1 MKKSFLL
8 EVYKKEGPLFTRGR
22 GSFLWDEKGNKYLD
36 LFPGWGVS
44 ILGHSHPRI
53 VKVICNQAKKLIHL
67 PNNLKHHYQELL
79 AEELVKRS
87 YKAKVFFA
95 NSGTEA
101 VETAIKFSRLYGKG
115 ERFEIITMKNSFH
128 GRTFASLSATG
139 QKKYKLPFR
148 PLLPKFRE
156 AKFNDFESLKK
167 NFNKKTVGII
177 IELIQG
183 EGGINVAEKDYIKD
197 LYNFCK
203 ENDLLLIVDEIQT
216 GMGRTGKLF
225 CYQHY
230 GIKPDIMLLSKG
242 LGAGFPISAVLI
254 REDIAGLMKP
264 GLHASTFGGNP
275 LATCV
280 ALEVLKVI
288 EEEDILLNVKKMS
301 KYLFKKLFNFKEK
314 FKVIKNIEGMGLM
327 IGIKLRKEAYP
338 FFLSALRRRLI
349 INATHENVLRIMP
362 ALNVKK
368 EEIDLGL
375 KILEE
380 VFKEEC

>member
-1 MKKSFLL
+1 MNKSYLL
-8 EVYKKEGPLFTRGR
+8 GVYKKEGPLFIKGK
-22 GSFLWDEKGNKYLD
+22 GSFLWDEEGNKYLD

-44 ILGHSHPRI
+44 ILGHTHSRI
-53 VKVICNQAKKLIHL
+53 VKVISEQAKKLIHL
-67 PNNLKHHYQELL
+67 PNNLKHRYQELL
-79 AEELVKRS
+79 AGELVKRS

-139 QKKYKLPFR
+139 QKKYKAPFR

-167 NFNKKTVGII
+167 NFNKKTVGVI

-183 EGGINVAEKDYIKD
+183 EGGINVAESDYIKD

-203 ENDLLLIVDEIQT
+203 ENDLLLIIDEIQT
-216 GMGRTGKLF
+216 GLGRTGKWF
-225 CYQHY
+225 CYQRY
-230 GIKPDIMLLSKG
+230 GIKPDIILLSKG

-254 REDIAGLMKP
+254 REDIAGIMKP

-275 LATCV
+275 LATRI

-288 EEEDILLNVKKMS
+288 EEEKILLNVKKMS
-301 KYLFKKLFNFKEK
+301 EYLFGRLFGFKEK
-314 FKVIKNIEGMGLM
+314 FKAIKKIEGMGLM
-327 IGIKLRKEAYP
+327 VGVKLKKESYP
-338 FFLSALRRRLI
+338 FFLSALRKRLI
-349 INATHENVLRIMP
+349 INATHKNVLRIMP

-380 VFKEEC
+380 VFKELC

>member
-67 PNNLKHHYQELL
+67 PNNLKHRYQELL

-139 QKKYKLPFR
+139 QKKYKLSFR
-148 PLLPKFRE
+148 PLLPKFQE
-156 AKFNDFESLKK
+156 AEFNDFKSLKK
-167 NFNKKTVGII
+167 NFNKKTVGVI

-197 LYNFCK
+197 LYSFCK

-254 REDIAGLMKP
+254 REDIAGIMKP

-275 LATCV
+275 LATRI

-288 EEEDILLNVKKMS
+288 EEENILLNVKKMS
-301 KYLFKKLFNFKEK
+301 NYLFKKLFNFKEK
-314 FKVIKNIEGMGLM
+314 FKVIRNIEGMGLM
-327 IGIKLRKEAYP
+327 VGIKLRKEAYP

-349 INATHENVLRIMP
+349 INATHKNVLRIMP

-380 VFKEEC
+380 VFKEGC

>member
-22 GSFLWDEKGNKYLD
+22 GSFLWDGKGNKYLD

-67 PNNLKHHYQELL
+67 PNNLKHRYQELL

-139 QKKYKLPFR
+139 QKKYKLSFR
-148 PLLPKFRE
+148 PLLPKFQE
-156 AKFNDFESLKK
+156 AEFNDFKSLKK
-167 NFNKKTVGII
+167 NFNKKTVGVI

-197 LYNFCK
+197 LYSFCK

-275 LATCV
+275 LATHV
-280 ALEVLKVI
+280 AWEVLKVI
-288 EEEDILLNVKKMS
+288 EEENILLNVKKMS
-301 KYLFKKLFNFKEK
+301 NYLFKKLFNFKEK
-314 FKVIKNIEGMGLM
+314 FKVIRNIEGMGLM
-327 IGIKLRKEAYP
+327 VGIKLRKEAYP

-349 INATHENVLRIMP
+349 INATHKNVLRIMP

-380 VFKEEC
+380 VFKEGC

>member
-53 VKVICNQAKKLIHL
+53 VKVICNQARKLIHL
-67 PNNLKHHYQELL
+67 PNNLKHRYQELL

-156 AKFNDFESLKK
+156 AEFNDFKSLKE
-167 NFNKKTVGII
+167 NFNKKTVGVI

-183 EGGINVAEKDYIKD
+183 EGGINIAEKDYIKD

-254 REDIAGLMKP
+254 REDTAGLMKP

-275 LATCV
+275 LATRV
-280 ALEVLKVI
+280 ALEVLKTI
-288 EEEDILLNVKKMS
+288 EEENILLNIKKMS

-327 IGIKLRKEAYP
+327 IGIKLKKEAYP

-380 VFKEEC
+380 VFKEGC